1 MRDIE
6 KRSGAILGVIAYLV
20 AIVAGLAS
28 GVPLV
33 TVLLRGSVAA
43 VGAYVLGRLLG
54 KVILQ
59 AFLDE
64 MAENR
69 ARQNETADG
78 GTTE

>member
-20 AIVAGLAS
+20 AIVAGLAV
-28 GVPLV
+28 GVPIV

-43 VGAYVLGRLLG
+43 VGGYVLGRLLG

-64 MAENR
+64 MAESR
-69 ARQNETADG
+69 SRQNEATD

>member
-6 KRSGAILGVIAYLV
+6 KRSGAILGVVAYMV
-20 AIVAGLAS
+20 AIAAGLAV
-28 GVPLV
+28 GVPMV

-43 VGAYVLGRLLG
+43 VGGYVVGRLLG

-64 MAENR
+64 MAETR
-69 ARQNETADG
+69 ARQNEATDG